1 MIILNILMILLGL
14 STLVYSFFEIRVWG
28 GLYFERDYHCIERF
42 RKQNKVTDLVSCI
55 HNIAKC
61 AFGLAVV
68 IAGLKRWMP
77 EENLGL
83 AHAVLF
89 VSFGLLVV
97 DVLAL
102 EGATRMRGLKQ
113 LRSEIRNQWD
123 KEKVVSKDHDH
134 EVNMYRGTV
143 RVTSDYPRHVIIMG
157 VSMIVIELFFI

>member
-1 MIILNILMILLGL
+1 MIVLNILMILLGL

-97 DVLAL
+97 DACWPWRGRQECGAL
-102 EGATRMRGLKQ
+102 SSFAVRYGINGTRR
-113 LRSEIRNQWD
+113 RS
-123 KEKVVSKDHDH
+123 S
-134 EVNMYRGTV
+134 V
-143 RVTSDYPRHVIIMG
+143 RTTTMK
-157 VSMIVIELFFI
+157 